1 MLDAIPASTGMAFI
15 LVQHLDPHHE
25 SMMVDLLSGH
35 TIMTVR
41 QAADGMSIERD
52 HLYLIPPGVYLSVG
66 ALTIHLSQP
75 QARHGARLPFDFFL
89 QFLAED
95 CGARAVCVV
104 LSGTGSDGSL
114 GLKAVKKNSGL
125 VIAQDPSEADFD
137 GMPCSAIAT
146 GGVDFVLRVAE
157 IPAVLISFG
166 QGMVQARSRK
176 DTSPREVASGWLSE
190 IIELLRTRTVHD
202 FTLYKLGTLQRRIER
217 RMAMASLGGEE
228 GERYLAILR
237 RDTSEL
243 DRLANDLLISVTGFF
258 RDSKVFENLAE
269 RVVPEIVRAHDADHL
284 IRIWSE
290 GCSTGEEAYSLAILF
305 SEGIVAAGSAAK
317 LQVFASDIDPTAIA
331 GARAGLYPKTIAAD
345 LSPER
350 LARFFVR
357 ENGGYR
363 VLPELRDMLVFT
375 TQDVLTDPPFSRIDL
390 ISCRNLL
397 IYLCPEAQERV
408 ISLFHFALRE
418 RGLLLLGNSETIGA
432 AGDRFEVIS
441 KSDRLYRHIG
451 LGHTRETGFPAWS
464 GDAYASVRVEQ
475 RRVPPDRS
483 VVLAA
488 LCRKL
493 VLESYAPAVALIN
506 RKGECLYCLGPVDTY
521 LSVKPGQPVRTCL
534 RCCGRMCG
542 ASCDWRFGRLAAR
555 MRGSSFPADVWSAR
569 AVRSAST
576 LRSSQW

>member
-1 MLDAIPASTGMAFI
+1 MA
-15 LVQHLDPHHE
+15 
-25 SMMVDLLSGH
+25 
-35 TIMTVR
+35 
-41 QAADGMSIERD
+41 
-52 HLYLIPPGVYLSVG
+52 
-66 ALTIHLSQP
+66 
-75 QARHGARLPFDFFL
+75 
-89 QFLAED
+89 
-95 CGARAVCVV
+95 
-104 LSGTGSDGSL
+104 
-114 GLKAVKKNSGL
+114 K
-125 VIAQDPSEADFD
+125 
-137 GMPCSAIAT
+137 
-146 GGVDFVLRVAE
+146 
-157 IPAVLISFG
+157 
-166 QGMVQARSRK
+166 GMVQVRSRK
-176 DTSPREVASGWLSE
+176 DASPQEVGAGWLSE

-284 IRIWSE
+284 IRMWSA

-305 SEGIVAAGSAAK
+305 SEGIAAAGSAAK

-397 IYLCPEAQERV
+397 IYLRPEAQERV

-451 LGHTRETGFPAWS
+451 LGHARETGFPAWS

-475 RRVPPDRS
+475 CRVPPDRS
-483 VVLAA
+483 AVLAA

-493 VLESYAPAVALIN
+493 VLESHAPAVALIN
-506 RKGECLYCLGPVDTY
+506 RKGECLYFLGPVDTY
-521 LSVKPGQPVRTCL
+521 LSVKPGQPVQDLLAMVREDVRSKL
-534 RCCGRMCG
+534 RLAIRQACRENARVVIPGGRMEREG
-542 ASCDWRFGRLAAR
+542 GTFGFRIEVKPVVNEEEELLLVGFIDEPQPEQHQSCPVSPGDNPPYPAVSDPGRRHRRRRHHLCRQHRAEAR
-555 MRGSSFPADVWSAR
+555 GGCVGGGETAGTAGQCREVPLPCR
-569 AVRSAST
+569 R
-576 LRSSQW
+576 QP